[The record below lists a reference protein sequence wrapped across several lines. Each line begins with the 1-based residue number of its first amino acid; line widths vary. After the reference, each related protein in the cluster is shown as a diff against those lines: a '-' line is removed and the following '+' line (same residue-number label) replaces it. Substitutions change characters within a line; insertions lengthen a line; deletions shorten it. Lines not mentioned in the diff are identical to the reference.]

1 MAKLY
6 FTYAAMN
13 AGKST
18 VLLQSAFNYVERGME
33 VLLFTA
39 AIDDRAGKGKIA
51 SRIGLSREAILFDEN
66 TRLDEVVR
74 GHHEKKPLSCIFI
87 DEAQFLTK
95 AHILQLA
102 VLADEDDLPV
112 MCYGLRTDFKG
123 HLFEGSQWLMALG
136 DVLREMKSICHCGK
150 KATMNLRID
159 AQGEPV
165 IDGDTVEVGGNER
178 YIPLCR
184 RHFFQKLGRQNI

>member
-18 VLLQSAFNYVERGME
+18 ALLQSAFNYVERGMR

-39 AIDDRAGKGKIA
+39 SIDDRNAKGTIS
-51 SRIGLSREAILFDEN
+51 SRLGMSEDAILFDSQANMAEIIRREHAN
-66 TRLDEVVR
+66 KSV
-74 GHHEKKPLSCIFI
+74 SCVFI

-95 AHILQLA
+95 KHVFQLA
-102 VLADEDDLPV
+102 TIADENIPV
-112 MCYGLRTDFKG
+112 MCYGLRTDFQG
-123 HLFEGSQWLMALG
+123 HLFEGSHWLMALA
-136 DVLREMKSICHCGK
+136 DVLREMKSICHCGR
-150 KATMNLRID
+150 KATMNLRINAKGD
-159 AQGEPV
+159 VVRE
-165 IDGDTVEVGGNER
+165 GDTVEIGGNEK

-184 RHFFQKLGRQNI
+184 YHFFEKMSYSTP